1 MWKESALLQSVIRG
15 HTVMDVSPTGH
26 QAEKEGEIFL
36 CPAQTPA
43 LLATASQISMSAY
56 QGAGKCAVHP

>member
-1 MWKESALLQSVIRG
+1 
-15 HTVMDVSPTGH
+15 MDVSPPGH

-43 LLATASQISMSAY
+43 AAAQSSLATTSQISMSAY
-56 QGAGKCAVHP
+56 QGAGKCALHP